1 MLNLVQLNRY
11 LVDVDETC
19 PKGCLFVEVFISS
32 VVALL
37 LQLLFT
43 VKLEAGNRQKAMKR
57 LRVPPLGGQVD

>member
-1 MLNLVQLNRY
+1 MKRALRV
-11 LVDVDETC
+11 V
-19 PKGCLFVEVFISS
+19 CLGSVEVFMSS